1 MKKLILAFACCSF
14 LFTATAKQNRIDSLA
29 IYILD
34 RMTGTMQS
42 IESCSFSV
50 ETSYDV
56 FQQDLGYIKH
66 STNDKVFVK
75 YPDKLRMALSG
86 DQGRRDIFY
95 NGKKFSYYSLD
106 KNQCSE
112 IETSGNVLQLFE
124 NISKKY
130 GVEFPAADFFYPDF
144 TDDLIQTGGNLI
156 YLGITKVN
164 GKDCFHIAGNDVN
177 GTGFQF
183 WIADDEN
190 FLPVKMVLVYKT
202 DDGQPQYEA
211 TYSDWKLNPSLQ
223 SALFEFVAPPTS
235 TKVKMQPIEKLK

>member
-14 LFTATAKQNRIDSLA
+14 LSTAAAKQNRIDSLA
-29 IYILD
+29 VYILD
-34 RMTGTMQS
+34 RMTTTMQS

-50 ETSYDV
+50 ETSFDV
-56 FQQDLGYIKH
+56 SQQDLGYIKH
-66 STNDKVFVK
+66 STSDKVFVK
-75 YPDKLRMALSG
+75 YPDKLRMTLSG
-86 DQGRRDIFY
+86 DEGRRSLFY

-106 KNQCSE
+106 KDQYWE
-112 IETSGNVLQLFE
+112 VETSGNVLELFE
-124 NISKKY
+124 NINKKY

-144 TDDLIQTGGNLI
+144 SNDLIQTGGNLI

-164 GKDCFHIAGNDVN
+164 GKDCFHIAGNDIN

-202 DDGQPQYEA
+202 DSGLPQYEA
-211 TYSDWKLNPSLQ
+211 TYSDWELNPSLQ
-223 SALFEFVAPPTS
+223 SSLFEFIAYPTS
-235 TKVKMQPIEKLK
+235 TKVKMQATEKSK